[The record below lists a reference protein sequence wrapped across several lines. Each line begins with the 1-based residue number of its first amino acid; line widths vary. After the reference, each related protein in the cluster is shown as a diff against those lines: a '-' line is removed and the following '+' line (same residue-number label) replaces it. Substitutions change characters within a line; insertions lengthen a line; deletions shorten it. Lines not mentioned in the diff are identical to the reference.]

1 MVKFV
6 GNRILL
12 GNKIEGCVLR
22 HITVGWCTLHHYC
35 YNMLLMSK
43 LINVNIF
50 WIAVHA
56 FQSYEYIFSPYTYF
70 VCCRFLQ
77 FFDAQKCSS
86 LFGCGVRSTSITSSC
101 RLPSTALGRRG
112 TLILTTARGKFLS
125 YSAGFLGCVWLPFW
139 DLLSDIV
146 VCIACFRME
155 RQHRITMVCRIL
167 TNSKVML
174 EWPLFTVL
182 ITVGVL
188 SEFETHWFIVS
199 YRPAHRIVQ
208 SHR

>member
-112 TLILTTARGKFLS
+112 TPILTTARGKFLS
-125 YSAGFLGCVWLPFW
+125 CSAGSSAVYGSP
-139 DLLSDIV
+139 SGI
-146 VCIACFRME
+146 CFRTLSCASLAFAWSASIGS
-155 RQHRITMVCRIL
+155 R
-167 TNSKVML
+167 
-174 EWPLFTVL
+174 WF
-182 ITVGVL
+182 VG
-188 SEFETHWFIVS
+188 F
-199 YRPAHRIVQ
+199 
-208 SHR
+208 